1 LAKIFHII
9 FILLVLCSSAY
20 AQEYAELRTETA
32 EELLLFFEEEEL
44 IIATRRPTPVRKA
57 PATATVITA
66 KEIRNM
72 GARNLIDVL
81 KMVPGF
87 GVSITEYGVQMFEV
101 RGIRTPTSEKIL
113 LMIDGH
119 SLNKSFTG
127 SALYTL
133 AQDMPVENIKKIE
146 VIRGPGSALYGA
158 NAFVAVINVIT
169 RDPDGIDGIEVKGGY
184 GSFDTSHAN
193 ITAGKSFEN
202 GLDLS
207 GSADYFR
214 TDGDDIRIERDTLTG
229 TPFTTTPGDAFIALE
244 KTDLF
249 LKASYGDFT
258 FRGHYIKRDD
268 EGFYVGLAYS
278 LTDDS
283 TNPIE
288 YYWGELSYHPV
299 INSKLSA
306 EFKLYYDHYEQETSA
321 QLQPEGFAGSF
332 PDGMIGEPWLKDR
345 TIGGEAQF
353 NYNITDSNH
362 LIAGMMYEKM
372 RQYDVHQYANFAP
385 TLFPPVPVDLGA
397 VQEVANWNKDA
408 DRELMAVYLQ
418 DEWEIVDNLNLT
430 AGIRYDHY
438 SDFGD
443 TTNPRVGVVWG
454 FMENAD
460 LKLLYGQA
468 FRAPNFVELYNQNN
482 PVNQGNPDLDPETI
496 KTYEASL
503 GLRLAHSF
511 SVDMNYFYNKI
522 EDIIVWDTTTSPAL
536 HVNAGE
542 AEVQGIELVLTGQ
555 YTQDNYWKVSYTY
568 QDPKDSA
575 TDERLP
581 YVPLHRAGA
590 SINYGL
596 TKHLNIHTDILW
608 TDERSRPAGDTRD
621 DVDSY
626 TTVDLALTLKNFYR
640 TLEIQ
645 GTVHNLFDE
654 NYKDPDTSGAS
665 QLVPDDFPREGTSV
679 MLSVSYKF

>member
-1 LAKIFHII
+1 
-9 FILLVLCSSAY
+9 
-20 AQEYAELRTETA
+20 
-32 EELLLFFEEEEL
+32 
-44 IIATRRPTPVRKA
+44 
-57 PATATVITA
+57 
-66 KEIRNM
+66 
-72 GARNLIDVL
+72 
-81 KMVPGF
+81 
-87 GVSITEYGVQMFEV
+87 
-101 RGIRTPTSEKIL
+101 
-113 LMIDGH
+113 MI
-119 SLNKSFTG
+119 
-127 SALYTL
+127 
-133 AQDMPVENIKKIE
+133 
-146 VIRGPGSALYGA
+146 
-158 NAFVAVINVIT
+158 
-169 RDPDGIDGIEVKGGY
+169 
-184 GSFDTSHAN
+184 
-193 ITAGKSFEN
+193 
-202 GLDLS
+202 
-207 GSADYFR
+207 
-214 TDGDDIRIERDTLTG
+214 
-229 TPFTTTPGDAFIALE
+229 
-244 KTDLF
+244 
-249 LKASYGDFT
+249 
-258 FRGHYIKRDD
+258 
-268 EGFYVGLAYS
+268 
-278 LTDDS
+278 
-283 TNPIE
+283 
-288 YYWGELSYHPV
+288 
-299 INSKLSA
+299 
-306 EFKLYYDHYEQETSA
+306 
-321 QLQPEGFAGSF
+321 
-332 PDGMIGEPWLKDR
+332 
-345 TIGGEAQF
+345 
-353 NYNITDSNH
+353 
-362 LIAGMMYEKM
+362 
-372 RQYDVHQYANFAP
+372 QYDVHQYANFAP
-385 TLFPPVPVDLGA
+385 TLFRPVPVDLGA